1 MLKSKAKWIFNDL
14 IDDSH
19 RTVIDRLLEERGI
32 YSEVEKKQFLYPR
45 LDDIEDPSKLANI
58 DKAKNRVMKA
68 IERNEKIVVYGDYDA
83 DGVTATALLTEVLKE
98 LGAHVEYYIPNR
110 FVEGYGLNEEAIQQF
125 YQEGITLIITV
136 DNGIANVVE
145 AEVLKQLGID
155 LIITDHH
162 EVQDE
167 IPDAYAIIHPHL
179 SEGYEFK
186 QLAGVGIAFQFAHYL
201 LGKLPMKYLDFVA
214 IGTIA
219 DLVPLLK
226 ENRILA
232 YFGLKQLE
240 KTEHIGL
247 KVLMKKAGLSD
258 EINERDIGFVIGPR
272 LNAVGRLQDAKIAV
286 ELLLTDDLEEAES
299 IADNIERLNAE
310 RQNIVNTI
318 VEEAER
324 RINED
329 DRFIILYDEEWHEGV
344 LGIAASRIVNKY
356 HRPVMMLKY
365 NKETNELKG
374 SARSI
379 PAFNL
384 FKNCMQIRHLFI
396 QFGGHSQAAGM
407 TFSFDH
413 LPEIK
418 KQLEQMMKEQ
428 LSEADYK
435 RQIKVSQ
442 TLQIEEMTEELI
454 YQISMFA
461 PFGVE
466 NEEPIFHIKEKPMA
480 IRQIGQ
486 DKNHLKL
493 QFRKNG
499 QIVEALGFGYGN
511 IYYLLSEH
519 TPVSIVGTLQI
530 NEWNGNKT
538 IQIVI
543 EDIAIEEWLLFD
555 FRGRQNLTT
564 FQYFRTFFDRH
575 TIVINDLEKINGYI
589 DIDEYEVITYDTD
602 ISTLS
607 KTDIL
612 YICDLPQDFHALEKI
627 VVKTQPKSIHVS
639 YNITENAYL
648 QSIPSREEFKWLY
661 IFLLKNQPIHTKVD
675 LPKIIY
681 QTKWS
686 KDKLM
691 FMLKVFF
698 DLNFISVQDD
708 MITVDTSAK
717 KSALK
722 NSRTYQL
729 RMEQIEIEKVL
740 YYSTY
745 TQLKQWFQNLINL
758 EEIRKEVLN
767 EL

>member
-1 MLKSKAKWIFNDL
+1 
-14 IDDSH
+14 
-19 RTVIDRLLEERGI
+19 
-32 YSEVEKKQFLYPR
+32 
-45 LDDIEDPSKLANI
+45 
-58 DKAKNRVMKA
+58 
-68 IERNEKIVVYGDYDA
+68 
-83 DGVTATALLTEVLKE
+83 
-98 LGAHVEYYIPNR
+98 
-110 FVEGYGLNEEAIQQF
+110 
-125 YQEGITLIITV
+125 
-136 DNGIANVVE
+136 
-145 AEVLKQLGID
+145 
-155 LIITDHH
+155 
-162 EVQDE
+162 
-167 IPDAYAIIHPHL
+167 
-179 SEGYEFK
+179 
-186 QLAGVGIAFQFAHYL
+186 
-201 LGKLPMKYLDFVA
+201 
-214 IGTIA
+214 
-219 DLVPLLK
+219 
-226 ENRILA
+226 
-232 YFGLKQLE
+232 
-240 KTEHIGL
+240 
-247 KVLMKKAGLSD
+247 
-258 EINERDIGFVIGPR
+258 
-272 LNAVGRLQDAKIAV
+272 
-286 ELLLTDDLEEAES
+286 
-299 IADNIERLNAE
+299 
-310 RQNIVNTI
+310 
-318 VEEAER
+318 
-324 RINED
+324 
-329 DRFIILYDEEWHEGV
+329 
-344 LGIAASRIVNKY
+344 
-356 HRPVMMLKY
+356 
-365 NKETNELKG
+365 
-374 SARSI
+374 
-379 PAFNL
+379 
-384 FKNCMQIRHLFI
+384 MQIRHLFI

-428 LSEADYK
+428 LREADYK

-442 TLQIEEMTEELI
+442 TLEIEEMTEELI

-466 NEEPIFHIKEKPMA
+466 NEEPIFHIKEKPIA